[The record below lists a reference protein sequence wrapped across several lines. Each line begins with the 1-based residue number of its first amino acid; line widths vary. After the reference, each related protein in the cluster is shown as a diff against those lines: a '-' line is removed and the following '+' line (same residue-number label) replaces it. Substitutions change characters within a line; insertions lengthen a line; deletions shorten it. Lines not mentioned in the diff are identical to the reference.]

1 MNPTRELALWAA
13 SLLPGTAPEWLVGM
27 AAFAGIIAA
36 LSAVVA
42 PPCLVYAA
50 VYRRKERHHERI

>member
-1 MNPTRELALWAA
+1 MNPTKDAAIWAV
-13 SLLPGTAPEWLVGM
+13 SLLPDAAPEWLVGM

-36 LSAVVA
+36 LAAVVA

-50 VYRRKERHHERI
+50 VTRWKERHHERI